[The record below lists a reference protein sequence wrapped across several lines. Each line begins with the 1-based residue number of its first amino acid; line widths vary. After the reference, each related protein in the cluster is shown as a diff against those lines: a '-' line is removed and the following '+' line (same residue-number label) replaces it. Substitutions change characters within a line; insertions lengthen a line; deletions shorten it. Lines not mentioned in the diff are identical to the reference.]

1 MNTMAGMHTKRMQ
14 GKVIYL
20 VGLISFIK
28 GVQKA
33 GFLITSPHNAV
44 ILLFMVVML
53 GITPQARSIRDPSLK
68 YISRLGSNSLSSCLT
83 SPALGFLSMC
93 HHTQVIMQTEG
104 SLLRLQAAL
113 TPKQSGDLA

>member
-53 GITPQARSIRDPSLK
+53 GITPQARSIHDPSLR

-83 SPALGFLSMC
+83 SPALGFPSMC
-93 HHTQVIMQTEG
+93 HHAQVIMQTEG